1 MTFRSSYSPAY
12 RTFIFPQ
19 CPILMFTQTPL
30 PAIAHLQA
38 AAKLAE
44 VLLEIFTV
52 FSGTCL
58 FCFEIMIA
66 KGSEVKGLFLSVP

>member
-1 MTFRSSYSPAY
+1 
-12 RTFIFPQ
+12 
-19 CPILMFTQTPL
+19 MFTQTPL
-30 PAIAHLQA
+30 PAVAHLQA
-38 AAKLAE
+38 AAKLTE

-58 FCFEIMIA
+58 FCFEIMMA